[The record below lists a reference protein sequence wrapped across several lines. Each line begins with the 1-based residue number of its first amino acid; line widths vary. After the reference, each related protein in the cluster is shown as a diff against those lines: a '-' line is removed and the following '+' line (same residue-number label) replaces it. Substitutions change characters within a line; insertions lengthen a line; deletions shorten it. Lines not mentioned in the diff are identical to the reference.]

1 MNERGFTLAELLVA
15 SAVLGF
21 LMLGV
26 FTIQRQGLGA
36 YQVGAARVEVQQ
48 NARAALETMFGEIRT
63 AEDIKPNPAWPGF
76 ANACGTGP
84 VPTGGG
90 ATSISMT
97 YVKRDPATGAETK
110 VGIDYQL
117 NGTNLER
124 RERPDPA
131 VFAGAFDTLI
141 GGVQT
146 LRVWCYD
153 VNDALTP
160 TISLIRSVH
169 VQVSTR
175 TESVVAATSDR
186 NQHAFM
192 ETRVRL
198 RNL

>member
-36 YQVGAARVEVQQ
+36 YQVGVARVEVQQ
-48 NARAALETMFGEIRT
+48 NARAALDTMFGEIRT
-63 AEDIKPNPAWPGF
+63 AETIAAIPA
-76 ANACGTGP
+76 ACGTGP

-97 YVKRDPATGAETK
+97 YVRRDPATGVETT

-117 NGTNLER
+117 TGTNLER
-124 RERPDPA
+124 RERPNPA
-131 VFAGAFDTLI
+131 VFAGPFVTLI

-153 VNDALTP
+153 GNDALTA
-160 TISLIRSVH
+160 TMSLVRSVH

>member
-36 YQVGAARVEVQQ
+36 YQVGVARVEVQQ

-63 AEDIKPNPAWPGF
+63 AETITAIPA
-76 ANACGTGP
+76 ACGTGP

-97 YVKRDPATGAETK
+97 YVKRDPATGVETT

-117 NGTNLER
+117 TGTNLER
-124 RERPDPA
+124 RERPNPA
-131 VFAGAFDTLI
+131 VFAGAFVTLI

-153 VNDALTP
+153 VNDALTA
-160 TISLIRSVH
+160 TMSLVRSVH
-169 VQVSTR
+169 VQVSTS

>member
-1 MNERGFTLAELLVA
+1 VNERGFTLAELLVA
-15 SAVLGF
+15 SAVLGL

-48 NARAALETMFGEIRT
+48 NARTALETMFGEIRT
-63 AEDIKPNPAWPGF
+63 ARLITAVPA
-76 ANACGTGP
+76 ACGTGP

-90 ATSISMT
+90 ATSISFT
-97 YVKRDPATGAETK
+97 DQNGVAFQ
-110 VGIDYQL
+110 YQL
-117 NGTNLER
+117 VGTDLQRNG
-124 RERPDPA
+124 
-131 VFAGAFDTLI
+131 VVLI
-141 GGVQT
+141 GGVQS
-146 LRVWCYD
+146 LRIWCYD
-153 VNDALTP
+153 EAGALTA
-160 TISLIRSVH
+160 TATQVATVH

-198 RNL
+198 RNLPLL

>member
-36 YQVGAARVEVQQ
+36 YQVGVARVEVQQ

-63 AEDIKPNPAWPGF
+63 AETITAIPA
-76 ANACGTGP
+76 ACGTGP

-97 YVKRDPATGAETK
+97 YVKRDPATGVETT

-117 NGTNLER
+117 TGTNLER
-124 RERPDPA
+124 RERPNPA
-131 VFAGAFDTLI
+131 VFAGPFDTLI

-153 VNDALTP
+153 VNDALTA
-160 TISLIRSVH
+160 TMSLVRSVH
-169 VQVSTR
+169 VQVSTS
-175 TESVVAATSDR
+175 TESTVAANSDR

>member
-36 YQVGAARVEVQQ
+36 YQVGVARVEVQQ

-63 AEDIKPNPAWPGF
+63 AETITAIPA
-76 ANACGTGP
+76 ACGTGP

-97 YVKRDPATGAETK
+97 YVKRDPATGVETT

-117 NGTNLER
+117 TGTSLER

-131 VFAGAFDTLI
+131 VFAGPFVTLI

-153 VNDALTP
+153 VNDALTA
-160 TISLIRSVH
+160 TMSLVRSVH

>member
-48 NARAALETMFGEIRT
+48 NARVALETMFGEIRT
-63 AEDIKPNPAWPGF
+63 AETITAIPA
-76 ANACGTGP
+76 ACGTGP

-97 YVKRDPATGAETK
+97 YVKRDPATGVETT

-117 NGTNLER
+117 TGTSLER
-124 RERPDPA
+124 RERPNPI
-131 VFAGAFDTLI
+131 VFAGPFVTLI

-153 VNDALTP
+153 VNDALTA
-160 TISLIRSVH
+160 TMSLVRSVH
-169 VQVSTR
+169 VQVSTS